1 MIGNKLRELR
11 KSINLTQED
20 LSEKLAISRSS
31 LSLYETDKREP
42 DGETLLKIADY
53 FDISLDYLFGK
64 NHTTLNMPPPV
75 SSTFLTPN
83 EKILLK
89 LFRQLTTEA
98 YQEKALTKF
107 EGYIDCL
114 TELDAETVT
123 MGNDAQSIPSKKNVG

>member
-64 NHTTLNMPPPV
+64 NQTTLDISHLV
-75 SSTFLTPN
+75 SNTFLTPN
-83 EKILLK
+83 EEILLK
-89 LFRQLTTEA
+89 LFRQLTTEVS
-98 YQEKALTKF
+98 QEKALTKF

-114 TELDAETVT
+114 TELDADSLT